1 MLDVTITVFAIAI
14 VSLSIA
20 AIQDMRSREIDK
32 FIFIPLVL
40 VGFLGGVFN
49 GVPLSLLI
57 LPVVLFISLFVKF
70 VPWIYAVI
78 GVAGFALS
86 FHFSPPGYFLEISVV
101 FLIYMMGIGEKL
113 FGYGDVKA
121 LLALSV
127 SFYTPIIYSI
137 RTPTYIESIFP
148 FDFSLLFT
156 LSLVSLL
163 SVIYILLLSFL
174 SGDKISLYSLF
185 SFNYDEEKLKKNPN
199 KYRVREIG
207 GKKIMVYGIPFIV
220 PILISF
226 ILVSFLGSWY
236 VL

>member
-20 AIQDMRSREIDK
+20 AIQDIRSREIDK
-32 FIFIPLVL
+32 FIFIPLLL
-40 VGFLGGVFN
+40 VGLLGGVFN
-49 GVPLSLLI
+49 GVPLPLLI
-57 LPVVLFISLFVKF
+57 FPTVLFISLFVKF
-70 VPWIYAVI
+70 VPWIYTVI
-78 GVAGFALS
+78 GISSLVLS
-86 FHFSPPGYFLEISVV
+86 FYFSPPGYFLEIFVV
-101 FLIYMMGIGEKL
+101 FIIYMMGIGEKL
-113 FGYGDVKA
+113 FGYGDIKA

-127 SFYTPIIYSI
+127 SFYSPVIYSI

-156 LSLVSLL
+156 LSVVSLL
-163 SVIYILLLSFL
+163 SVIYILLVSFL

-185 SFNYDEEKLKKNPN
+185 SFNYDEEKFKKNPG
-199 KYRVREIG
+199 KYRIREIG
-207 GKKIMVYGIPFIV
+207 GKKVMVYGIPFIV

-226 ILVSFLGSWY
+226 IIVSFLGSWY